1 MKNILVLPG
10 DGIGPEITNEAIK
23 VMNAAADA
31 FGFTLNFDFAR
42 IGASAIFNDGTPL
55 PDETI
60 EKAEKADA
68 ILLGAVGLPEFDGEK
83 DPNRRPEMG
92 LLGIRKKMQLYCNIR
107 PVKTYNAIKH
117 LSPLK
122 EEIINGTDFVIF
134 RELTG
139 GIYFGKKGRSADGQT
154 AYDDCNYSVHEIQ
167 RIAKLAFE
175 EAMRRDKKLLLAD
188 KANVLETSRLW
199 RETVTA
205 MNNDYP
211 QVKLEYQY
219 IDNAAMQV
227 VMRPSQFSV
236 IVTENMF
243 GDILSDEASVIIGSL
258 GMLPSASY
266 GIKTALFEPSH
277 GSYPQAAGK
286 NIANPM
292 ATILSAA
299 MLLQYIGYEQAA
311 KAIEA
316 AVDQAL
322 DQKIC
327 TIDIN
332 PENPR
337 STSFVGDFIAQTI
350 KTSVKQEVHP

>member
-10 DGIGPEITNEAIK
+10 DGIGPEITKEAIK
-23 VMNAAADA
+23 VMEAASKA
-31 FGFTLNFDFAR
+31 FNFKIKFDYGL
-42 IGASAIFNDGTPL
+42 IGADSIYKVGNPL

-60 EKAEKADA
+60 KKAEKSDA
-68 ILLGAVGLPEFDGEK
+68 ILLGAVGVPELDGEK

-92 LLGIRKKMQLYCNIR
+92 LLGIRKAMELYCNIR
-107 PVKTYNAIKH
+107 PVKTYETIKH

-122 EEIINGTDFVIF
+122 EEVVDGTDFIIF

-139 GIYFGKKGRSADGQT
+139 GIYFGKKGRSDDGQT
-154 AYDDCNYSVHEIQ
+154 AFDDCNYSVFEIK
-167 RIAKLAFE
+167 RIAKLAYE

-199 RETVTA
+199 RETVTE
-205 MNNDYP
+205 MNKDFP
-211 QVKLEYQY
+211 EVQLEYQF

-227 VMRPSQFSV
+227 VMNPSQFSV
-236 IVTENMF
+236 VVTENMF

-266 GIKTALFEPSH
+266 GTKTALFEPSH

-286 NIANPM
+286 NIANPV

-299 MLLQYIGYEQAA
+299 MLLQYIGYEEAA
-311 KAIEA
+311 RAIEK
-316 AVDQAL
+316 AVDSAL
-322 DQKIC
+322 EKNV
-327 TIDIN
+327 TTSDIN
-332 PENPR
+332 SNNPV
-337 STSFVGDFIAQTI
+337 SMSDVGDYIAKFILETM
-350 KTSVKQEVHP
+350 KVLT

>member
-10 DGIGPEITNEAIK
+10 DGIGPEITKEAVK
-23 VMNAAADA
+23 VMEAAAKA
-31 FGFTLNFDFAR
+31 FNFELNFDYAL
-42 IGASAIFNDGTPL
+42 IGADSIYKVGNPL
-55 PDETI
+55 PQETI
-60 EKAEKADA
+60 DKAEKSDA
-68 ILLGAVGLPEFDGEK
+68 ILLGAVGVPELDGEK
-83 DPNRRPEMG
+83 DPLRRPEMG
-92 LLGIRKKMQLYCNIR
+92 LLGIRKAMELYCNIR
-107 PVKTYNAIKH
+107 PIKIYETIKH

-122 EEIINGTDFVIF
+122 ESVVDGTDFIIF

-154 AYDDCNYSVHEIQ
+154 AYDDCSYSVFEIK
-167 RIAKLAFE
+167 RIAKLAYE

-199 RETVTA
+199 RETVTE
-205 MNNDYP
+205 MNKDYP
-211 QVKLEYQY
+211 EVKLEYQY

-227 VMRPSQFSV
+227 VLRPSQFSV

-266 GIKTALFEPSH
+266 GTKTALFEPSH

-286 NIANPM
+286 NTANPI

-299 MLLQYIGYEQAA
+299 MLLQYIGYEKAA
-311 KAIEA
+311 KAIEK
-316 AVDQAL
+316 AVDQVLA
-322 DQKIC
+322 DGVC
-327 TIDIN
+327 TADISAKN
-332 PENPR
+332 PA
-337 STSFVGDFIAQTI
+337 STTQVGDLVA
-350 KTSVKQEVHP
+350 KYVLTSASVLA

>member
-10 DGIGPEITNEAIK
+10 DGIGPEITQEAVK
-23 VMNAAADA
+23 VMKAAAEA
-31 FGFTLNFDFAR
+31 FNFTLNFDYGL
-42 IGASAIFNDGTPL
+42 IGADAIYKKQTPL
-55 PDETI
+55 PDETV
-60 EKAEKADA
+60 EKAEKSDA
-68 ILLGAVGLPEFDGEK
+68 ILLGAVGVPELDGEK

-92 LLGIRKKMQLYCNIR
+92 LLGIRKKMELYCNIR
-107 PVKTYNAIKH
+107 PVKTYEAMKH

-122 EEIINGTDFVIF
+122 ENVVAGTDFVIF

-139 GIYFGKKGRSADGQT
+139 GIYFGEKGRSEDGKT
-154 AYDDCNYSVHEIQ
+154 AWDDCNYSVNEIE
-167 RIAKLAFE
+167 RIAKLAYE

-199 RETVTA
+199 RETVTE
-205 MNNDYP
+205 MNKDYP
-211 QVKLEYQY
+211 EVKLDYQF

-227 VMRPSQFSV
+227 VLNPSQFSV

-286 NIANPM
+286 NLANPI
-292 ATILSAA
+292 ATILSAGL
-299 MLLQYIGYEQAA
+299 LLQYIGFNEAA
-311 KAIEA
+311 KAIEN
-316 AVDQAL
+316 AVDEAL
-322 DQKIC
+322 ANGIC
-327 TIDIN
+327 TADIN
-332 PENPR
+332 SENPS
-337 STSFVGDFIAQTI
+337 STTQVGDFIAKYIATH
-350 KTSVKQEVHP
+350 VKQPA

>member
-10 DGIGPEITNEAIK
+10 DGIGPEITVEAVK
-23 VMNAAADA
+23 VMKAAAKA
-31 FGFTLNFDFAR
+31 YGFSLSFDYAR
-42 IGASAIFNDGTPL
+42 IGADAIINDGNPL
-55 PDETI
+55 PEETV

-68 ILLGAVGLPEFDGEK
+68 ILLGAVGLPQFDGEK

-107 PVKTYNAIKH
+107 PVKTYETIKH

-139 GIYFGKKGRSADGQT
+139 GIYFGKKGRSEDGQT
-154 AYDDCNYSVHEIQ
+154 AYDDCSYSVHEIQ
-167 RIAKLAFE
+167 RIAKLAYE

-205 MNNDYP
+205 MNKDYP
-211 QVKLEYQY
+211 EVKLEYQY

-277 GSYPQAAGK
+277 GSYPQATGK

-316 AVDQAL
+316 AVDEAL
-322 DQKIC
+322 AKNIC

-332 PENPR
+332 PAHPA
-337 STSFVGDFIAQTI
+337 STSTVGDFVAQQVFA
-350 KTSVKQEVHP
+350 SVSMKVN

>member
-10 DGIGPEITNEAIK
+10 DGIGPEITVEAVK
-23 VMNAAADA
+23 VMKAAAEA
-31 FGFTLNFDFAR
+31 YGFKLSFDYAR
-42 IGASAIFNDGTPL
+42 IGADAIIKDGNPL
-55 PDETI
+55 PEQTVV
-60 EKAEKADA
+60 KAEKADA
-68 ILLGAVGLPEFDGEK
+68 ILLGAVGLPQFDGEK

-107 PVKTYNAIKH
+107 PIRIYDTIKH

-122 EEIINGTDFVIF
+122 EEIINGTNFVIF

-139 GIYFGKKGRSADGQT
+139 GIYFGKKGRSEDGQT
-154 AYDDCNYSVHEIQ
+154 AYDDCSYSVHEIQ
-167 RIAKLAFE
+167 RIAKLAYE

-205 MNNDYP
+205 MNKDYP
-211 QVKLEYQY
+211 EITLEYQY

-258 GMLPSASY
+258 GMMPSASY

-277 GSYPQAAGK
+277 GSYPQAMGK

-316 AVDQAL
+316 AIDVAL
-322 DQKIC
+322 AQNIC

-332 PENPR
+332 PAHPA
-337 STSFVGDFIAQTI
+337 STSAVGDFIAQQVFA
-350 KTSVKQEVHP
+350 SVSMKVN

>member
-23 VMNAAADA
+23 VMNAASKA
-31 FGFTLNFDFAR
+31 FNFKLNFDYGL
-42 IGASAIFNDGTPL
+42 IGANSIYKVGNPL

-60 EKAEKADA
+60 QKAEKSDA
-68 ILLGAVGLPEFDGEK
+68 ILLGAVGAPELDGEK

-92 LLGIRKKMQLYCNIR
+92 LLGIRKAMQLYCNIR
-107 PVKTYNAIKH
+107 PIKTYDAIKH

-122 EEIINGTDFVIF
+122 EEVVTGTDFIIF

-139 GIYFGKKGRSADGQT
+139 GIYFGKKGRSDDGQT
-154 AYDDCNYSVHEIQ
+154 AYDDCNYSVDEIK
-167 RIAKLAFE
+167 RIAKLAYE
-175 EAMRRDKKLLLAD
+175 EAVRRDKKLLLAD

-205 MNNDYP
+205 MNKDYP
-211 QVKLEYQY
+211 EVKLEYQF

-227 VMRPSQFSV
+227 VLKPSQFSV

-286 NIANPM
+286 NIANPV

-299 MLLQYIGYEQAA
+299 MLLRYIGYENAA
-311 KAIEA
+311 KAIEL
-316 AVDQAL
+316 AVDKSLA
-322 DQKIC
+322 DGVC
-327 TIDIN
+327 TGDIN
-332 PENPR
+332 SENPAK
-337 STSFVGDFIAQTI
+337 TSEVGDYIAEFVL
-350 KTSVKQEVHP
+350 KSADVLA

>member
-10 DGIGPEITNEAIK
+10 DGIGPEITTEAIK

-31 FGFTLNFDFAR
+31 YGFTLNFDYAR
-42 IGASAIFNDGTPL
+42 IGASAIYKDGNPL
-55 PDETI
+55 PDETV
-60 EKAEKADA
+60 EKAERADA

-107 PVKTYNAIKH
+107 PVKTYEAIKH

-139 GIYFGKKGRSADGQT
+139 GIYFGNKGRSADGQT
-154 AYDDCNYSVHEIQ
+154 AYDDCSYSVHEIQ
-167 RIAKLAFE
+167 RIAQLAYE

-205 MNNDYP
+205 MNKNYP
-211 QVKLEYQY
+211 EVKLDYQY

-227 VMRPSQFSV
+227 VLRPSQFSV

-299 MLLQYIGYEQAA
+299 LLLQYLGFNDAA
-311 KAIEA
+311 KAIEN

-322 DQKIC
+322 TQKVC
-327 TIDIN
+327 TMDIN
-332 PENPR
+332 PGKPS
-337 STSFVGDFIAQTI
+337 STSAVGDFIAQT
-350 KTSVKQEVHP
+350 VKANAKIAVH